1 MIDRRERAG
10 ELLTGLMAA
19 MDGERANIWTA
30 MPGIVQSFDP
40 VKRTVVVQPALR
52 ALVTDSDGS
61 QSWVTM
67 PLLVDCPVVFPGGG
81 GFVLTIPLQ
90 LGDEV
95 LMVFAN
101 RCIDA
106 WWQSGGVQN
115 QAEIRMHSL
124 SDGFC
129 VPGITSVPEV
139 QPNISTTEIHLR
151 SDDGVRKVRISD
163 TEIEAQNT
171 PDTSVKLTAANVAI
185 STGAGTCQGT
195 FTPTQIELA
204 QGASSR
210 VRLLPAEGPLVSR
223 IELSHIGALVRV
235 SLSQITLTA
244 AVIELNG
251 DVRINGVR
259 YNLHRHTGVTIGGSQ
274 SGTVAGTT

>member
-40 VKRTVVVQPALR
+40 EKRTVVVQPALR

-129 VPGITSVPEV
+129 VPGVTSVPKV
-139 QPNISTTEIHLR
+139 QPAISTTEIHLR

-171 PDTSVKLTAANVAI
+171 PDTSVKLTATDIEASAGGGA
-185 STGAGTCQGT
+185 STAKIM
-195 FTPTQIELA
+195 PDRIELA
-204 QGASSR
+204 QGANSR
-210 VRLLPAEGPLVSR
+210 FRLMPASGPSTTYV
-223 IELSHIGALVRV
+223 EMAHIGASVKV
-235 SLSQITLTA
+235 SLGVVEIT
-244 AVIELNG
+244 G
-251 DVRINGVR
+251 DLRINGAR
-259 YNLHRHTGVTIGGSQ
+259 YIQHRHSGVAPGGGQ
-274 SGTVAGTT
+274 SGQVVVTP